1 MGTAAR
7 ALGTGVWSNCAPGR
21 RPGPVP
27 LTTVWSNGAGRR
39 PGGGVWLNGMLRRP
53 GRCSVCSLPRLGAAA
68 PPPPRPRPAAPARKQ
83 KRGSFRSPFCY
94 SGSPM
99 IPPGG
104 SSRIR
109 ILDCLS
115 STSLILGSEID

>member
-27 LTTVWSNGAGRR
+27 LTTVWSNGADRR

-53 GRCSVCSLPRLGAAA
+53 GGGWG
-68 PPPPRPRPAAPARKQ
+68 KQ

>member
-21 RPGPVP
+21 RPGPAP

-53 GRCSVCSLPRLGAAA
+53 GRCSVCSLPRLGARAGGGGNKKGGAFA
-68 PPPPRPRPAAPARKQ
+68 PP
-83 KRGSFRSPFCY
+83 FVT
-94 SGSPM
+94 
-99 IPPGG
+99 
-104 SSRIR
+104 
-109 ILDCLS
+109 LDLP
-115 STSLILGSEID
+115 